1 MDGRPCNLL
10 AGAQPG
16 EALLDDRRVGKAYG
30 LSQHEH
36 GVVLVAAQHRGALP
50 RRGGGIAN
58 LRPGDLS
65 SRAALHRIEGG
76 LAREVCLLQARALA
90 KVLPALLADDRL
102 AINGANAQQVQ
113 HGAAGLDAKVLG
125 HVCRCGDD
133 ALLEHMRHEVLA
145 PLAKG
150 LAKREGP
157 FTRRMGKGALG
168 DEGARSAH
176 LDEKP
181 LVDKLA
187 DGPPNGT
194 ARDAKTRHELVLGG
208 DAGAGRPLVQA
219 DLLAQE
225 VCQLGVHGGRSRLAA
240 GPLRGLVRHGVWR
253 IPKRVPAGL
262 CHVALPDSC
271 ASLLRDIVV
280 HHLSP

>member
-1 MDGRPCNLL
+1 M
-10 AGAQPG
+10 
-16 EALLDDRRVGKAYG
+16 
-30 LSQHEH
+30 
-36 GVVLVAAQHRGALP
+36 LVAAQHRGALP

-168 DEGARSAH
+168 DEGARSVH

-187 DGPPNGT
+187 DGPPNGA